1 MPPFYSSAPQNPEIQ
16 LLEVWD
22 VWSLEIMVANDQ
34 TSKIM
39 APFQDQPFLKMS
51 SNCCFTS
58 GDSLPKPMMR
68 ARLRLA
74 MVNYLESPEV
84 GFYVVN
90 RLPNCS
96 FVHWFLQ
103 ILVLTFFKPM
113 PKPRRAARTCNVCTL
128 ERTRYYRDAW
138 GQSFVATGVAQNFHE
153 CEHAWGVI

>member
-1 MPPFYSSAPQNPEIQ
+1 MPPVYSSDPQKPEIQ

-22 VWSLEIMVANDQ
+22 AWSLEIMVANDR

-39 APFQDQPFLKMS
+39 APSQDQPFLKMS

-74 MVNYLESPEV
+74 MVNYLESPKV

-103 ILVLTFFKPM
+103 ILVLTILQTHAQAKRGCKNM
-113 PKPRRAARTCNVCTL
+113 QCMWIVTYAILQGC
-128 ERTRYYRDAW
+128 W
-138 GQSFVATGVAQNFHE
+138 GQSFVATGVTQHFHE
-153 CEHAWGVI
+153 CEHAWRVI